1 MFNARLIL
9 EHELEEFEASS
20 HPRESG
26 ECGAQLYQIPSNTI
40 KTLTTKCFPP
50 LSSSVISFSK
60 QTPFQ
65 PVKLWFPI
73 HFAR

>member
-65 PVKLWFPI
+65 PVKL
-73 HFAR
+73 